1 MEEDLQ
7 LIQKVLRGEQVA
19 FRQLVERYQDYV
31 FTISMKVLNN
41 REQAEEVSQDVFI
54 KVYRMLGT
62 FQQKSRFSTWLYTIA
77 YRAALDEVR
86 KKKRITESI
95 ESDDNYLQVA
105 DHNSLGSDA
114 QLQQE
119 DLQIQLKKA
128 IDVLKPLDATVITLF
143 YLHERS
149 VQEISSITGLS
160 TSNIKTK
167 LHRLR
172 EHLKTQLVSTLKEE
186 TKDLLSK

>member
-7 LIQKVLRGEQVA
+7 LIQKVLRGEQAA

-41 REQAEEVSQDVFI
+41 RERAEEVAQDVFI

-86 KKKRITESI
+86 KKKRTTESI
-95 ESDDNYLQVA
+95 ESNDHYLQVA
-105 DHNSLGSDA
+105 DHGYSGSDA
-114 QLQQE
+114 PLQNE
-119 DLQIQLKKA
+119 DLQIQLQKA
-128 IDVLKPLDATVITLF
+128 INVLKPQDATVITLF

-149 VQEISSITGLS
+149 VQEISTITGLS
-160 TSNIKTK
+160 ASNIKTK

-172 EHLKTQLVSTLKEE
+172 EQLKVQLVSTLKEE